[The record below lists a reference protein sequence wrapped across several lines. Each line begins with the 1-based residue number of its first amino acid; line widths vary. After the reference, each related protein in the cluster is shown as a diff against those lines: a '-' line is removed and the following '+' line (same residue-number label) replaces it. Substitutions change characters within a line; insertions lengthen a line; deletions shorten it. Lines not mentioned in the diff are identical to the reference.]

1 MLTCLYFIVFN
12 HIINADFNKRRKEM
26 CEFCNH
32 IEKADTT
39 SQMPLIGDKA
49 PEFIA
54 NTTNGKVNFPADYA
68 GKWVIL
74 FSHPADF
81 TPVCTTEF
89 MTFQSMLSEFQKFNT
104 EVIGLSIGTLTGHLA
119 WIHAIKNIEYK
130 GWHDMNITFP
140 IIDDM
145 NMQIAKQYGMLH
157 PNASDGKT
165 VRAVF
170 IIDPNGIIRTIL
182 YYPLTTGRN
191 FEEIKRILIALQ
203 TADAFQIATPADW
216 YPGDD
221 VVVPAP
227 STTDDMIRRL
237 NRRDKML
244 DVKAWFLTFKKL
256 KASDIYIKLTTRPK
270 SIKKKK

>member
-1 MLTCLYFIVFN
+1 MCEICGHN
-12 HIINADFNKRRKEM
+12 HIP
-26 CEFCNH
+26 
-32 IEKADTT
+32 T
-39 SQMPLIGDKA
+39 MPLIGDKA
-49 PEFIA
+49 PAFSA
-54 NTTNGKVNFPADYA
+54 NTTNGNINFPDDYS

-89 MTFQSMLSEFQKFNT
+89 MTFQSMIQDFKKLNT
-104 EVIGLSIGTLTGHLA
+104 EIIGLSIGTLTGHLA
-119 WIHAIKNIEYK
+119 WIYAIKNIEYK

-170 IIDPNGIIRTIL
+170 IIDPKGIIRTIL

-203 TADAFQIATPADW
+203 TTDAFQIATPADW

-227 STTDDMIRRL
+227 STTDDMIKRL
-237 NRRDKML
+237 NRHDKTL

-256 KASDIYIKLTTRPK
+256 KENDIYTKLTTGPK
-270 SIKKKK
+270 KTQKKK

>member
-32 IEKADTT
+32 IEKADTP

-119 WIHAIKNIEYK
+119 WIKSIKEIDYR
-130 GWHDMNITFP
+130 GWSGMNITFP

-145 NMQIAKQYGMLH
+145 NMEVAKKYGMIH
-157 PNASDGKT
+157 HNAADGKT

-170 IIDPNGIIRTIL
+170 IIDPQGIIRTIL

-191 FEEIKRILIALQ
+191 FDEIRRTLIALQ
-203 TADAFQIATPADW
+203 TADNFHVATPADW
-216 YPGDD
+216 QPGED

-227 STTDDMIRRL
+227 STTAGMNERISGQ
-237 NRRDKML
+237 DKNL
-244 DVKAWFLTFKKL
+244 DVKAWYLTFKKL
-256 KASDIYIKLTTRPK
+256 TKDEIIEK
-270 SIKKKK
+270 STAKTNKKSK